1 MNNQYEHYE
10 EPLGAQVARSELRDI
25 YAKSQAPCDLTPLHP
40 PEMDEAH
47 AEEVRELFEPNA
59 EVLAGEALP
68 ATSCSAC
75 GKNHWLTDDDAGSDR
90 EIARLCASC
99 FKQNAQALPQT
110 GRK

>member
-59 EVLAGEALP
+59 SDLA
-68 ATSCSAC
+68 
-75 GKNHWLTDDDAGSDR
+75 
-90 EIARLCASC
+90 
-99 FKQNAQALPQT
+99 
-110 GRK
+110 